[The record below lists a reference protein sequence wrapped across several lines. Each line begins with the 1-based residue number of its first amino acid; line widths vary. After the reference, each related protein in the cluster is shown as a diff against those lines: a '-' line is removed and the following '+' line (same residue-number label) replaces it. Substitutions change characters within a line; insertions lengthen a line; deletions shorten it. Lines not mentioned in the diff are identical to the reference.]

1 MPRGRLRRA
10 QEINQQ
16 VVNPCFPDKIREL
29 GLAKIICTPALRLN
43 KALIAQC
50 MMVGTA
56 AVHRD
61 LGKHYEQN
69 RVSYRGG
76 CVGDESPFVSGIRQR
91 GEMAKSPPRCGG
103 SDLWGGGP
111 GRPPLAAPPPPPG
124 F

>member
-1 MPRGRLRRA
+1 MPRGSLRRA

-29 GLAKIICTPALRLN
+29 GLAKIICPPALRLN

-76 CVGDESPFVSGIRQR
+76 FVWHQSPCVYGIPKKGGRV
-91 GEMAKSPPRCGG
+91 KSPPRG
-103 SDLWGGGP
+103 WG
-111 GRPPLAAPPPPPG
+111 A
-124 F
+124 

>member
-1 MPRGRLRRA
+1 MKPTPSGFLAAAPGGFMEPISRR
-10 QEINQQ
+10 QIP
-16 VVNPCFPDKIREL
+16 VFPTKSANW
-29 GLAKIICTPALRLN
+29 GLQKIICPLALRLN

-76 CVGDESPFVSGIRQR
+76 CSGDWAAFGCRVPQSRAWGKRP
-91 GEMAKSPPRCGG
+91 APCG
-103 SDLWGGGP
+103 
-111 GRPPLAAPPPPPG
+111 
-124 F
+124 

>member
-1 MPRGRLRRA
+1 MKPTPSGFLAAAPGGFMEPISRR
-10 QEINQQ
+10 QIP
-16 VVNPCFPDKIREL
+16 VFPTKSANW
-29 GLAKIICTPALRLN
+29 GLQKIICPLALRLN

-76 CVGDESPFVSGIRQR
+76 AAAHQSACGDRIPHDREWS
-91 GEMAKSPPRCGG
+91 KTPR
-103 SDLWGGGP
+103 P
-111 GRPPLAAPPPPPG
+111 GW
-124 F
+124 